1 MVKENIQ
8 GAVRPM
14 VGKVIGGIK
23 GGARRAALGDIS
35 NASQA
40 KVSQYFTTSD
50 CSMRLEQPPMQIQ
63 ILEYRYQQFINIT
76 YAQIAVS
83 KISKTPKSSSLIPPK
98 SHAKV

>member
-40 KVSQYFTTSD
+40 KVSTILYNTD
-50 CSMRLEQPPMQIQ
+50 CSMGLEQPLMQNQ
-63 ILEYRYQQFINIT
+63 ILDYRYQQFINII

-83 KISKTPKSSSLIPPK
+83 KISKMLKLLSLIPPK